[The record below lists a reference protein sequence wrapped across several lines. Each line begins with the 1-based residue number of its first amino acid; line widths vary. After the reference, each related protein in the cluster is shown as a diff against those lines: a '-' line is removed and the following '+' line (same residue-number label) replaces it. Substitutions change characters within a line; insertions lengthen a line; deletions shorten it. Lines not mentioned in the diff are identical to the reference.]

1 MRNARENSREKANVT
16 ELEEEEP
23 HLIRFGSHRRVCGAA
38 IEQRAKLWWV
48 LLSKE
53 SLERERQTCIKTAR
67 ERDGER
73 LRER

>member
-23 HLIRFGSHRRVCGAA
+23 HLIRFGSHRRVCGAD

-53 SLERERQTCIKTAR
+53 SLERER
-67 ERDGER
+67 ERGR
-73 LRER
+73 HL